1 MIDLATVT
9 RLDADAQRRV
19 ITAQIR
25 GAVTDDAPDDAEEHD
40 EVEVLQPAGLLAR
53 PELTATTEAAVV
65 MRGDEPVVI
74 LLIDKG
80 ATAQTPEAGE
90 VRLHGVA
97 AASATAVVR
106 IRADGSVEITTTTNK
121 HLTLTANGTGEVR
134 VNGSAVK
141 VAADQDPVDAGT
153 LTFVPG
159 TGGASLTYTP
169 PGGAP
174 SGVTTGTSLVGKIA
188 VAASRRVMTSG

>member
-25 GAVTDDAPDDAEEHD
+25 GAVTDDAPEDAEEHD

-106 IRADGSVEITTTTNK
+106 IRANGSIEITAASGQDVVVNGGSLKVARDTDPVNRTTAMGTWMTQVQAAVNGLAPGSVT
-121 HLTLTANGTGEVR
+121 
-134 VNGSAVK
+134 
-141 VAADQDPVDAGT
+141 P
-153 LTFVPG
+153 FV
-159 TGGASLTYTP
+159 GG
-169 PGGAP
+169 
-174 SGVTTGTSLVGKIA
+174 VVGA
-188 VAASRRVMTSG
+188 VADGAAHFKG